1 MYKFYIKTVIE
12 SSNIMYGV
20 YNGTNVV
27 LEAFEKIKDKFLNEQ
42 TSDIIEY
49 FILSKDEKLKEF
61 FYNILIEKGLNKDQL
76 ETIILFQ

>member
-20 YNGTNVV
+20 YNGTNAA

-76 ETIILFQ
+76 ETITLFQ

>member
-76 ETIILFQ
+76 ETITLFQ

>member
-20 YNGTNVV
+20 DKGTNIV
-27 LEAFEKIKDKFLNEQ
+27 LEAFEKIKDKVLNEQ

-76 ETIILFQ
+76 ETITLFQ